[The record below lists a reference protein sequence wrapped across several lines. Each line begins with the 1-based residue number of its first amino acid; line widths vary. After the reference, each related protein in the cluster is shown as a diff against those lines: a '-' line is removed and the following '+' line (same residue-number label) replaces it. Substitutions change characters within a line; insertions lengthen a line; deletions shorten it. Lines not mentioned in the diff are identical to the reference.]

1 MNPNLSLLAVTL
13 MVQAANNNDQIKL
26 LKKGKNVL
34 AAYSNGG
41 YHYFGNAKIL
51 SQIGKACA
59 EAILKIQTTNGVHV

>member
-1 MNPNLSLLAVTL
+1 MKTNLSLLAVTL

-41 YHYFGNAKIL
+41 YHYLGSAKIFA
-51 SQIGKACA
+51 QMGKAFA
-59 EAILKIQTTNGVHV
+59 EALLPLQK